1 MPPYNNYN
9 GMINQLYRQKENIDN
24 MINQYSAMQQQPP
37 VQNII
42 NTSGSTTDIDVK
54 FLKDNEDIA
63 NIIITKR
70 TLFIDEKNSKISLKE
85 LDGEI
90 SKSYDIVVPKDPK
103 DIKIEELEAKIKGL
117 EEKINNE
124 HTESNKSN
132 DDVKTTNGSVVKPI
146 KSTTKINF

>member
-1 MPPYNNYN
+1 
-9 GMINQLYRQKENIDN
+9 
-24 MINQYSAMQQQPP
+24 MINQYSTMQQQPP

-42 NTSGSTTDIDVK
+42 NTSNSTDIDVK
-54 FLKDNEDIA
+54 FLKNDEDIS

-70 TLFIDEKNSKISLKE
+70 TLFIDEKNSKIALKE

-90 SKSYDIVVPKDPK
+90 SKSYDIIIPKDPK

-124 HTESNKSN
+124 CTESNKSN

>member
-24 MINQYSAMQQQPP
+24 MINQYSTMQQQPP

-42 NTSGSTTDIDVK
+42 NTSNSTDIDVK
-54 FLKDNEDIA
+54 FLKNDEDIS

-70 TLFIDEKNSKISLKE
+70 TLFIDEKNSKIALKE

-90 SKSYDIVVPKDPK
+90 SKSYDIIIPKDPK

-124 HTESNKSN
+124 CTESNKSN
-132 DDVKTTNGSVVKPI
+132 DDVKTANGSVVKPI

>member
-1 MPPYNNYN
+1 MSPYNNYN

-24 MINQYSAMQQQPP
+24 IINQYSTMQQQPP

-42 NTSGSTTDIDVK
+42 NTSNSTDIDVK
-54 FLKDNEDIA
+54 FLKNDEDIS

-70 TLFIDEKNSKISLKE
+70 TLFIDEKNSKIALKE

-90 SKSYDIVVPKDPK
+90 SKSYDIIIPKDPK

-124 HTESNKSN
+124 CTESNKSN

>member
-1 MPPYNNYN
+1 MSPYNNYN

-24 MINQYSAMQQQPP
+24 IINQYSTMQQQPP

-42 NTSGSTTDIDVK
+42 NTSNSTDIDVK
-54 FLKDNEDIA
+54 FLKNDEDIS

-90 SKSYDIVVPKDPK
+90 SKSYDIIIPKDPK

-124 HTESNKSN
+124 CTESNKSN

>member
-1 MPPYNNYN
+1 MSPYNNYN

-24 MINQYSAMQQQPP
+24 MINQYSTMQQQPP

-42 NTSGSTTDIDVK
+42 NTSNSTDIDVK
-54 FLKDNEDIA
+54 FLKNDEDIS
-63 NIIITKR
+63 NIIIAKR
-70 TLFIDEKNSKISLKE
+70 TLFIDEKNSKIALKE

-90 SKSYDIVVPKDPK
+90 SKSYDIIIPKDPK

-124 HTESNKSN
+124 CTESNKSN

>member
-1 MPPYNNYN
+1 MSPYNNYN

-24 MINQYSAMQQQPP
+24 MINQYSTMQQQPP

-42 NTSGSTTDIDVK
+42 NTSNSTDIDVK
-54 FLKDNEDIA
+54 FLKNDEDIS
-63 NIIITKR
+63 NIIIEKR
-70 TLFIDEKNSKISLKE
+70 TLFIDEKNSKIALKE

-90 SKSYDIVVPKDPK
+90 SKSYDIIIPKDPK

-124 HTESNKSN
+124 CTESNKSN

>member
-1 MPPYNNYN
+1 MSPYNNYN

-24 MINQYSAMQQQPP
+24 MINQYSTMQQQPP

-42 NTSGSTTDIDVK
+42 NTSNSTDIDVK
-54 FLKDNEDIA
+54 FLKNDEDIS
-63 NIIITKR
+63 NIIIAKR
-70 TLFIDEKNSKISLKE
+70 TLFIDEKNSKIALKE

-103 DIKIEELEAKIKGL
+103 DIKIEELEEKIKGL

>member
-1 MPPYNNYN
+1 MSPYNNYN

-24 MINQYSAMQQQPP
+24 MINQYSTMQQQPP

-42 NTSGSTTDIDVK
+42 NTSNSTDIDVK
-54 FLKDNEDIA
+54 FLKNDEDIS

-70 TLFIDEKNSKISLKE
+70 TLFIDEKNSKIALKE

-90 SKSYDIVVPKDPK
+90 SKSYDIIIPKDPK

-124 HTESNKSN
+124 CAESNKSN

>member
-1 MPPYNNYN
+1 MSPYNNYN

-24 MINQYSAMQQQPP
+24 MINQYSTMQQQPP

-42 NTSGSTTDIDVK
+42 NTSNSTDIDVK
-54 FLKDNEDIA
+54 FLKNDEDIS

-70 TLFIDEKNSKISLKE
+70 TLFIDEKNSKIALKE

-90 SKSYDIVVPKDPK
+90 SKSYDIIIPKDPK

-124 HTESNKSN
+124 CTESNKSN
-132 DDVKTTNGSVVKPI
+132 DDDKTTNGSVVKPI

>member
-1 MPPYNNYN
+1 MSPYNNYN

-24 MINQYSAMQQQPP
+24 MINQYSTMQQQPP

-42 NTSGSTTDIDVK
+42 NTSNSTDIDVK
-54 FLKDNEDIA
+54 FLKNDEDIS

-70 TLFIDEKNSKISLKE
+70 TLFIDEKNSKIALKE

-90 SKSYDIVVPKDPK
+90 SKSYDIIIPKDPK

-124 HTESNKSN
+124 CTESNKSN

-146 KSTTKINF
+146 KSTTKIDFE